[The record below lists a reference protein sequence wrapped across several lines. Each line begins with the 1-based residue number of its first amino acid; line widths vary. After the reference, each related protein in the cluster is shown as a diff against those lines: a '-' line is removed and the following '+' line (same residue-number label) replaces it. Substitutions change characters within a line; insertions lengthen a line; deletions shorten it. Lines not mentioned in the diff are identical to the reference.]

1 LSLQQTASP
10 IIVKI
15 VEPAEKGLAEIMLGS
30 LGLTGV
36 IALCAVLLGVVLA
49 AVMYWMRRVRSQ

>member
-1 LSLQQTASP
+1 MSLQQTASP

-15 VEPAEKGLAEIMLGS
+15 VQPAEKGLAEILLGS

-36 IALCAVLLGVVLA
+36 IALGAVLLGVVLA
-49 AVMYWMRRVRSQ
+49 GLMYWMRSRSA

>member
-1 LSLQQTASP
+1 MNLQQGASP

-15 VEPAEKGLAEIMLGS
+15 VRPAEKGLADVLMGS

-36 IALCAVLLGVVLA
+36 IALCAVVLGVVLA
-49 AVMYWMRRVRSQ
+49 GVMYWMRSRSA